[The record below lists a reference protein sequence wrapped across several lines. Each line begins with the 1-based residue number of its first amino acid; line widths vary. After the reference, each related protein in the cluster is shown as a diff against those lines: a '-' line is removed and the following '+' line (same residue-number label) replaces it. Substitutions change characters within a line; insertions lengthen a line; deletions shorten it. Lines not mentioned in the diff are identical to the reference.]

1 MPIDTAKRILNDS
14 IKNFVCV
21 DDQFIEPFHD
31 DGVVPVDLDFTKKLY
46 GSFHSQYKNMKI
58 LQFKPES
65 TIDNIAQYFSNAD
78 IVILD
83 WELGKHEIQT
93 TIKLLVEAIKADH
106 VKYIFIYTNNKE
118 GVVTDGLW
126 NIRKTLMFSFM
137 QEDKFYNKKEAEF
150 ELLKEL
156 VLDKDILNDDTE
168 IEIYLKN
175 IESKLFEFLFSKC
188 TKIELNRHLFEEI
201 KKLNA
206 SIGYKDICPHIGKE
220 YIDILLSY
228 LKLNFLGNFPI
239 FDTSIKIKDLDKDIY
254 LCNDKLV
261 NIVSKT
267 EEDTKPENLLNNI
280 SEFILSE
287 DDSYFNILSHEILY
301 HFKQNFM
308 EKAKSFAKIDNKII
322 KCHVDYLND
331 LSGKLP
337 LKELV
342 DGIYRDVFMSVLK
355 NQKLDYIE
363 KAGDFFNLVDT
374 EEIDNLDN
382 KVKYIN
388 SLISIDHTKETL
400 SLFRDNKKIEFGDV
414 FIVTGDDITEERYAI
429 CITPHCDCAHPAAGQ
444 EYKFIFS
451 KAIPSEVGNTV
462 FDSTFCTFLPV
473 ESEIKIVMWKPSSGS
488 HDTFLK
494 SISLALY
501 DDEDNNIDT
510 PITMVGLPL
519 VEYKLNFVAQQKEN
533 FTQRLLNESARHGIR
548 VGVSYLNIKDSET
561 CSV

>member
-1 MPIDTAKRILNDS
+1 
-14 IKNFVCV
+14 
-21 DDQFIEPFHD
+21 
-31 DGVVPVDLDFTKKLY
+31 
-46 GSFHSQYKNMKI
+46 
-58 LQFKPES
+58 
-65 TIDNIAQYFSNAD
+65 
-78 IVILD
+78 
-83 WELGKHEIQT
+83 
-93 TIKLLVEAIKADH
+93 
-106 VKYIFIYTNNKE
+106 
-118 GVVTDGLW
+118 
-126 NIRKTLMFSFM
+126 
-137 QEDKFYNKKEAEF
+137 
-150 ELLKEL
+150 
-156 VLDKDILNDDTE
+156 
-168 IEIYLKN
+168 
-175 IESKLFEFLFSKC
+175 
-188 TKIELNRHLFEEI
+188 
-201 KKLNA
+201 
-206 SIGYKDICPHIGKE
+206 
-220 YIDILLSY
+220 
-228 LKLNFLGNFPI
+228 
-239 FDTSIKIKDLDKDIY
+239 
-254 LCNDKLV
+254 
-261 NIVSKT
+261 
-267 EEDTKPENLLNNI
+267 
-280 SEFILSE
+280 
-287 DDSYFNILSHEILY
+287 
-301 HFKQNFM
+301 M